1 MASALRP
8 SAERQEG
15 GAGRHGTTNTV
26 CAEDLWAWLSP
37 ALCKG
42 TPLRI
47 CLVSAGLRM
56 FEYAAKAVWKG
67 GWKR

>member
-1 MASALRP
+1 MVSALRP

-15 GAGRHGTTNTV
+15 GAGCHGTTNSV
-26 CAEDLWAWLSP
+26 CAENLWAWLSP
-37 ALCKG
+37 ALRKG
-42 TPLRI
+42 TPLQI

-56 FEYAAKAVWKG
+56 FEHAAKAVWKE